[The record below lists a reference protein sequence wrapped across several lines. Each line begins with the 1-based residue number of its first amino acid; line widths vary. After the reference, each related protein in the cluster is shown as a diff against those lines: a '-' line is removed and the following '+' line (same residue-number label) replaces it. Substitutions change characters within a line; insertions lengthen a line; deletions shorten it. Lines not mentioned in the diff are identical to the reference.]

1 MCRNLWQRPQPNVA
15 LQSYKIQAV
24 FECVKDCL
32 LFLALLS
39 IDIVL

>member
-1 MCRNLWQRPQPNVA
+1 MCRNLWQPLRQHVA

-24 FECVKDCL
+24 FEFVKDCL